1 MGERRC
7 RCITMKG
14 ATISQIASFG
24 DEVEAK
30 KLYHDGPPTRKES
43 MLDRLPFLI
52 GLRYVRAK
60 RRNHFIS
67 FISLTSMLGLTL
79 GVAVL
84 ILVLSVMNGFDRE
97 LRERVLGMVP
107 HVQIEQAGGMSDW
120 QPLVEE
126 VTEHPHVIGA
136 APYIQQQGMF
146 SVGGR
151 NHGAMVNGIE
161 PEWESKVSIVDEHM
175 QTGKLDDLSAGSWHI
190 VLGSIL
196 AQNLGVGVGDSVTLL
211 VPEASI
217 TPAGVFPRLKRFT
230 VSGIFSVGADLDA
243 NLAYANISDMQTLAR
258 MGDDIGGLR
267 LELDDLFLSGSVTRE
282 VVDSLGQGYR
292 GYDWT
297 YTRGNLFQ
305 AIQMEKRMIALL
317 LTVIVAVAAFNIV
330 STLVMVVTDKRA
342 DIAILRTIGATPRS
356 IMGIFIVQGL
366 AIGVIGILIGVV
378 LGILLALTVSD
389 IILFVENVFGIHFL
403 DAGVYFV
410 SELPSQL
417 IWSDVS
423 QIVTAAF
430 VLTFLSTLYPA
441 WRAARVQPAEVLR
454 YE

>member
-1 MGERRC
+1 
-7 RCITMKG
+7 
-14 ATISQIASFG
+14 
-24 DEVEAK
+24 
-30 KLYHDGPPTRKES
+30 
-43 MLDRLPFLI
+43 MLDRLPLLI

-107 HVQIEQAGGMSDW
+107 HTRIEVPSGLIDW
-120 QPLVEE
+120 QPLAERLQQRE
-126 VTEHPHVIGA
+126 HVIGA

-151 NHGAMVNGIE
+151 NNGAMVNGIE
-161 PEWESKVSIVDEHM
+161 PEWEKRVSIVDEHM
-175 QTGKLDDLSAGSWHI
+175 ERGSLDDLQPGEWNV
-190 VLGSIL
+190 VLGSML
-196 AQNLGVGVGDSVTLL
+196 ARQLGVTVGDRVTLL

-243 NLAYANISDMQTLAR
+243 SLAYANIADMQTLAR
-258 MGDDIGGLR
+258 MGSDVGGLR
-267 LELDDLFLSGSVTRE
+267 LELDDLFQAGSVTRAII
-282 VVDSLGQGYR
+282 DDLGPGYR
-292 GYDWT
+292 GLDWT

-317 LTVIVAVAAFNIV
+317 LTVIIAVAAFNIV
-330 STLVMVVTDKRA
+330 STLVMVVTDKHA

-356 IMGIFIVQGL
+356 IMGIFMVQGL
-366 AIGVIGILIGVV
+366 AIGVIGILIGVG
-378 LGILLALTVSD
+378 LGVLLALTVSD
-389 IILFVENVFGIHFL
+389 ILAFVESAFGIHFL
-403 DAGVYFV
+403 DAGVYFI

-417 IWSDVS
+417 LWSDVG
-423 QIVTAAF
+423 QIVSAAF

>member
-1 MGERRC
+1 
-7 RCITMKG
+7 
-14 ATISQIASFG
+14 
-24 DEVEAK
+24 
-30 KLYHDGPPTRKES
+30 
-43 MLDRLPFLI
+43 MLDRLPFLV

-67 FISLTSMLGLTL
+67 FISLTSMLGLML

-97 LRERVLGMVP
+97 LRTRILGMVP
-107 HVQIEQAGGMSDW
+107 HTKIEQSGGM
-120 QPLVEE
+120 VEWE
-126 VTEHPHVIGA
+126 ALAEQLGQREHVIGV
-136 APYIQQQGMF
+136 APFVQQQGMF
-146 SVGGR
+146 SAGGR
-151 NHGAMVNGIE
+151 NEGAMVTGIR
-161 PEWESKVSIVDEHM
+161 PDWERQVSIIGDHM
-175 QTGKLDDLSAGSWHI
+175 REGSLDDLEAGSWNV

-196 AQNLGVGVGDSVTLL
+196 ARRLGVGVGDRVTLL

-230 VSGIFSVGADLDA
+230 VSGIFSVGAELDA
-243 NLAYANISDMQTLAR
+243 SLAYAHIEDMQTLAR
-258 MGDDIGGLR
+258 LGDGVGGLR
-267 LELDDLFLSGSVTRE
+267 LELDDLFLAGQVTRSII
-282 VVDSLGQGYR
+282 DDLGPGYR
-292 GYDWT
+292 GNDWT
-297 YTRGNLFQ
+297 STQGNLFQ

-366 AIGVIGILIGVV
+366 AIGVIGIAIGVIA
-378 LGILLALTVSD
+378 GIALALTIAD
-389 IILFVENVFGIHFL
+389 IIAFVESVFGIHFL

-417 IWSDVS
+417 LWSDVRD
-423 QIVTAAF
+423 IVLAAF
-430 VLTFLSTLYPA
+430 GLTFLSTLYPA
-441 WRAARVQPAEVLR
+441 WRAARVQPADVLR

>member
-1 MGERRC
+1 M
-7 RCITMKG
+7 
-14 ATISQIASFG
+14 F
-24 DEVEAK
+24 
-30 KLYHDGPPTRKES
+30 
-43 MLDRLPFLI
+43 DRLPLLI

-67 FISLTSMLGLTL
+67 FISLTSMLGLML

-84 ILVLSVMNGFDRE
+84 ILVLSVMNGFDHE
-97 LRERVLGMVP
+97 LRTRVLGMVP
-107 HVQIEQAGGMSDW
+107 HTKIEAPGGLTDW
-120 QPLVEE
+120 QPLAERLME
-126 VTEHPHVIGA
+126 RERVIGA
-136 APYIQQQGMF
+136 APYVEQQGMF

-151 NHGAMVNGIE
+151 NEGAMVNGIE
-161 PEWESKVSIVDEHM
+161 PEWESRVSIIDENM
-175 QTGKLDDLSAGSWHI
+175 RNGSLGDLTPGEWNI

-196 AQNLGVGVGDSVTLL
+196 ARRLGVGVGDRVTLL

-243 NLAYANISDMQTLAR
+243 SLAYAHIDDMQTLAR
-258 MGDDIGGLR
+258 LDDAVGGLR
-267 LELDDLFLSGSVTRE
+267 LELDDLFAAGSETRSIIDE
-282 VVDSLGQGYR
+282 LGAGYR
-292 GYDWT
+292 GLDWT
-297 YTRGNLFQ
+297 YSHGNLFQ

-317 LTVIVAVAAFNIV
+317 LTVIIAVAAFNIV

-366 AIGVIGILIGVV
+366 AIGVIGILVGVT
-378 LGILLALTVSD
+378 LGVLLAWTVSD
-389 IILFVENVFGIHFL
+389 LIGWVESTFGIHFL
-403 DAGVYFV
+403 DAGVYFI
-410 SELPSQL
+410 SNLPSRL
-417 IWSDVS
+417 IWSDVGN
-423 QIVTAAF
+423 IVSAAF
-430 VLTFLSTLYPA
+430 MLTFLSTLYPA